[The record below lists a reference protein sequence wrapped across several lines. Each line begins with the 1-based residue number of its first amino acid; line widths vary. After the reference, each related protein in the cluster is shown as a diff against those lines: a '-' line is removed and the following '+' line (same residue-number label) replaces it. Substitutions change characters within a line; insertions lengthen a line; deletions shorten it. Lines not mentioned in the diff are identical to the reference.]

1 MNCGLHWNRAF
12 LDEHFTPTWRNGS
25 LKKHRARVLFERER
39 SLIPAAQ
46 PHVEHEAQLRS
57 LRGSRDAL
65 LAAYRASLTAVRE
78 ARSAWLA
85 ALRRERDFQRGH
97 VVEERRSFVAACPV
111 EACKGFLST
120 QYRCGTCLKQFCSAC
135 RELKAEHHNCDPDVL
150 ASIQAILSDSRA
162 CPGCGMSINRVS
174 GCDQMYCTLCDVPF
188 SYSTGR
194 RIQGVIHNP
203 HYFERLRQLRANEG
217 DAAGGAAQEAQE
229 ECGRWPSM
237 RFDWLSRGD
246 RAILTSLHQT
256 VVNLEHRVLPVLVRF
271 ERLRD
276 DNLDLRVKYCLGDL
290 SEQRFKMLLEQRES
304 RRDFEI
310 HIREALQLFGL
321 LSVEVAY
328 RLKGLAGSPDRRD
341 HAGEALRGHLRLV
354 EELVNRPLE
363 DIGKRFKKEVPRVR
377 FPDEWT
383 RDQVD
388 LLALPRWL
396 DR

>member
-12 LDEHFTPTWRNGS
+12 LDKHFTPAWRNGS

-57 LRGSRDAL
+57 LRGSKDAL
-65 LAAYRASLTAVRE
+65 MAAYRASLSASRAARCAWVE
-78 ARSAWLA
+78 ALQRLQ
-85 ALRRERDFQRGH
+85 DFQCGH
-97 VVEERRSFVAACPV
+97 VVEERRSFVAACPL

-135 RELKAEHHNCDPDVL
+135 RELKAEHHVCDPDVL

-194 RIQGVIHNP
+194 RILGVIHNP
-203 HYFERLRQLRANEG
+203 HYFERLRQLRAEEG
-217 DAAGGAAQEAQE
+217 DMAGGAAQEAQE
-229 ECGRWPSM
+229 ECGRWPAM
-237 RFDWLSRGD
+237 RFDWLSRCD

-256 VVNLEHRVLPVLVRF
+256 TVNLQHRVLPVLVRF

-310 HIREALQLFGL
+310 HVREALQLFGL

-328 RLKGLAGSPDRRD
+328 RLKGLAASPDRQDR
-341 HAGEALRGHLRLV
+341 ASKALQEHLRLV

-377 FPDEWT
+377 FPEEWT
-383 RDQVD
+383 RNQVD